1 MPTSVSATP
10 LASLSDERALVA
22 YLTEARL
29 QLREN
34 WTPQKGGKAW
44 AQAHSDLL
52 DALLRRLLSLASE
65 RSGQGHQGV
74 ALLATGGYGQRTLAP
89 YSDVDL
95 TFLVDRDDD
104 PPILREAFRLVMDV
118 LMAGAKI
125 KVGYAYRHISEIGGD
140 RLDHQTQTALLSAR
154 LVAGDGALFARFDR
168 IYAPGLHIADFLFRK
183 ISERERIRQKVA
195 PSPFVVEPEVKEG
208 AGGLRDVQTALWMAR
223 ARFDKTGDSLWREL
237 VRRHILTPN
246 EKTRLQ
252 EAREHLYTV
261 RNLLHLLAN
270 ERRERLTAPRQ
281 EEIAAKLG
289 FQGENDLPPVE
300 AFMRRHYTCAQ
311 DIYDLSEKIMSR
323 CLEAPL
329 ALGSETGLA
338 SLRRAVIVA
347 EPRKVAADPHWPI
360 AALEFCQK
368 YDLELAPATVEAIE
382 ELLERESIPTDA
394 GTRFLNL
401 LMQPGAVEQTLR
413 RMQRT
418 GLLRALLPELDACM
432 GLIPYDPAHVWTVG
446 EHTLQVL
453 SNLAALRSDA
463 PPRADIPP
471 VYREVFASLES
482 PATLYLGALLHDLGK
497 QWPRDLA
504 GNRAPHEYT
513 GAERAPALCERLG
526 AYPQRTESAVFLVRW
541 HLLLAEL
548 SRLRDLARPET
559 LREVLRVVK
568 STEHLKMLY
577 LLTWA
582 DTSAVGPRVWTD
594 MAARQLDELYQRSL
608 AALESESP
616 DETDPSEDARRVDAL
631 RDRIRRRLARPGDKG
646 ELTIDSGLVQIH
658 TEAMPAAYLFNTP
671 LEAMGL
677 HLAMIGALVNGE
689 AESGVV
695 TDLRTLPGTLQ
706 TELTLVAYDDPKP
719 GLLSKVTG
727 VLYAYDIR
735 LHAAQVFT
743 RPMPEGRSIV
753 VDTLVIDYRDHPL
766 DRPMRTELATALANV
781 LGGKETVADL
791 LQRRRRTEPSL
802 GTVQNQRLEP
812 AEELSLLDV
821 VIARGPGAIHA
832 LCKALTG
839 QGWNIH
845 AARLSSWGGSIRCA
859 VYISEATQ
867 TDDREAAYTRLR
879 SALGAS
885 TEVSPSPA

>member
-1 MPTSVSATP
+1 MPTSAAAIS
-10 LASLSDERALVA
+10 LASLSDERELVA
-22 YLTEARL
+22 YLTAARL
-29 QLREN
+29 HLRES
-34 WTPQKGGKAW
+34 WSPQRGGKAW

-52 DALLRRLLSLASE
+52 DSLLRRLLSLASE
-65 RSGQGHQGV
+65 RSGQSHQGV

-95 TFLVDRDDD
+95 TFLVDREDD

-118 LMAGAKI
+118 LMSGAKI

-183 ISERERIRQKVA
+183 ISERERVRLKA
-195 PSPFVVEPEVKEG
+195 GTSPFVVEPEIKEG
-208 AGGLRDVQTALWMAR
+208 AGGLRDIQTALWMAR

-237 VRRHILTPN
+237 VRRHILTPA

-261 RNLLHLLAN
+261 RNLLHLLSD
-270 ERRERLTAPRQ
+270 ERRDRLTAPRQ
-281 EEIAAKLG
+281 EELALKLG
-289 FQGENDLPPVE
+289 FQAEGDFPPVE
-300 AFMRRHYTCAQ
+300 AFMQRHYACAR
-311 DIYDLSEKIMSR
+311 DIHNLSEKIMQR

-329 ALGSETGLA
+329 TLGSETGLA
-338 SLRRAVIVA
+338 SLRRTVIVA
-347 EPRKVAADPHWPI
+347 EPRKVAADPHWPM

-382 ELLERESIPTDA
+382 ELLARESLPADA
-394 GTRFLNL
+394 GARFLNL
-401 LMQPGAVEQTLR
+401 LMQPGAVENTLR

-418 GLLRALLPELDACM
+418 GLLKALLPELDACM
-432 GLIPYDPAHVWTVG
+432 GLVPYDPAHVWTVG

-453 SNLAALRSDA
+453 TNLASLRPDA
-463 PPRADIPP
+463 PPRPELPSA
-471 VYREVFASLES
+471 YREVFASLES

-497 QWPRDLA
+497 QWTRDLS
-504 GNRAPHEYT
+504 GRRAPHERT
-513 GAERAPALCERLG
+513 GAERAPAICERLG
-526 AYPQRTESAVFLVRW
+526 AYPQRAESTAFLVRW

-568 STEHLKMLY
+568 SAEHLKMLY

-582 DTSAVGPRVWTD
+582 DTSAVGPGVWTD
-594 MAARQLDELYQRSL
+594 MTARQLDELYQRSL
-608 AALESESP
+608 AALESETL
-616 DETDPSEDARRVDAL
+616 DTADPSEDARRLDAL

-646 ELTIDSGLVQIH
+646 ELTIDTSLVQLH
-658 TEAMPAAYLFNTP
+658 TEAMPAAYLLNTP
-671 LEAMGL
+671 LEAMSL

-689 AESGVV
+689 VESDVA
-695 TDLRTLPGTLQ
+695 TDLRTLPGTQQ
-706 TELTLVAYDDPKP
+706 TELTLIAYDDPKP

-743 RPMPEGRSIV
+743 RPMPDGRSIV
-753 VDTLVIDYRDHPL
+753 VDTLVIDHRDYPL
-766 DRPMRTELATALANV
+766 DRPMRTEVATALANV

-791 LQRRRRTEPSL
+791 LQRRRRPEPTL

-821 VIARGPGAIHA
+821 IIARGPGAIHT
-832 LCKALTG
+832 LCKAITG

-859 VYISEATQ
+859 VYLSEASPTE
-867 TDDREAAYTRLR
+867 DREAAYTRLR
-879 SALGAS
+879 SALGTS
-885 TEVSPSPA
+885 TETSPSPA